1 MLSYIRTYM
10 HSCLLD
16 FMCLHACLHAFIQ
29 AWLYP
34 RKTWVFLYLERRGG
48 WGLFLCR
55 VNAGSTF
62 PQRTWGTC
70 RVADFSLDNFNS
82 ILVIN
87 QGKLI
92 SQPILS
98 VLSGMFRP
106 GWSEHLAF
114 YQSTIIEICF
124 AVLCSVTNS
133 PCHKLLHPVILV
145 ILEGE
150 EIEVGHPGQVRRLR
164 GVMLE
169 GEEIEGGHSGEVRRL
184 RGVILEGEEIEMC
197 CTRWPKATHRGRRPP
212 AREASVPPA
221 GTRRRAA
228 ERLELLVTI

>member
-1 MLSYIRTYM
+1 M
-10 HSCLLD
+10 
-16 FMCLHACLHAFIQ
+16 HAFIQ
-29 AWLYP
+29 AWIYP

-98 VLSGMFRP
+98 VLRGMFRP

-114 YQSTIIEICF
+114 YQSTTIEICF

-133 PCHKLLHPVILV
+133 PCHKLLHPVIL
-145 ILEGE
+145 
-150 EIEVGHPGQVRRLR
+150 
-164 GVMLE
+164 E
-169 GEEIEGGHSGEVRRL
+169 GEEIEGGHLEGEEIEGSHFGEVRRL
-184 RGVILEGEEIEMC
+184 RGVIQA
-197 CTRWPKATHRGRRPP
+197 K
-212 AREASVPPA
+212 
-221 GTRRRAA
+221 
-228 ERLELLVTI
+228 